1 MHDGANGIPGNTP
14 QSSPSVANQRIIMMT
29 GMSLAIAF
37 LFASLYPKPV
47 VLAVFSSLLLLAAI
61 ASALTAVLLVQRPF
75 VEHLNLWDKALLL
88 TFFGMAAGL
97 FVDIEAVKAFIEA
110 QSAAPAG
117 AEATAPS
124 SGGAAPMNH
133 R

>member
-1 MHDGANGIPGNTP
+1 MHDGANGIQGDTP
-14 QSSPSVANQRIIMMT
+14 QGSPSVANQRIIMMT
-29 GMSLAIAF
+29 GMSLAIAL
-37 LFASLYPKPV
+37 LFASLYPKPI

-88 TFFGMAAGL
+88 TFFGMAAGI
-97 FVDIEAVKAFIEA
+97 FVDVDAVKAFIEA
-110 QSAAPAG
+110 QSVQAGGAETSAPA
-117 AEATAPS
+117 
-124 SGGAAPMNH
+124 SGNGP